1 MALRE
6 HRADTVNGETVDG
19 ERVHG
24 PTAGFR
30 RWAPANIAVG
40 LVISLGAG
48 IFAYPATAAWITDLA
63 HSATVSGYVQSV
75 SEHDDAAREAV
86 LDEARRYNESL
97 PYGPLRDPYILNAHG
112 GADDIDDGRADYQ
125 SQLSSQ
131 PGTPMAR
138 LRIAE
143 IGVDVPIY
151 HGTSDDTLS
160 RGIGHLY
167 GSGLPVGGIGTHS
180 VLTGHS
186 GFVGATLFTRLG
198 ELETGDTFVI
208 DVAGENL
215 VYRVDRITTVL
226 PDEGDELRRDPSGD
240 YVTLLTCTPTGV
252 NTHRLLVRGER
263 VTAVDDI
270 SEQIAVAADAGGA
283 ETPWGPLAVFVAGCT
298 VGVFIARSRV
308 PRRIS

>member
-1 MALRE
+1 MALME
-6 HRADTVNGETVDG
+6 HRGTQAPV
-19 ERVHG
+19 
-24 PTAGFR
+24 AGVR
-30 RWAPANIAVG
+30 RWAPANTVVG
-40 LVISLGAG
+40 LVIALGAG

-63 HSATVSGYVQSV
+63 HNATVSGYVQPV
-75 SEHDDAAREAV
+75 SEHDDAEREAV
-86 LDEARRYNESL
+86 LAEALRYNENL
-97 PYGPLRDPYILNAHG
+97 PYGPLRDPYILNAQG
-112 GADDIDDGRADYQ
+112 GADNIEDGRADYQ

-143 IGVDVPIY
+143 IDVDLPIY
-151 HGTSDDTLS
+151 HGTSEDTLS

-167 GSGLPVGGIGTHS
+167 GSGLPVGGTGTHS

-198 ELETGDTFVI
+198 ELDTGDTFVI
-208 DVAGENL
+208 DVAGESL

-252 NTHRLLVRGER
+252 NSHRLLVRGER
-263 VTAVDDI
+263 VTAVDDV

-283 ETPWGPLAVFVAGCT
+283 EIPWGPLAVLVAGCA
-298 VGVFIARSRV
+298 VGVLIARSRA
-308 PRRIS
+308 PRRVS